1 MMKSRSFLALIFLL
15 VVIVPTITL
24 SHRHNPLLAHNDSGI
39 TTDKTLNNTSILA
52 KTIKNTVNPKPT
64 LTPVP
69 TPNAT
74 KPNPQPTVTPVPT
87 PNATK
92 PNPKPTVTPVP
103 TPNAT
108 KPNSKPTVEDSK

>member
-1 MMKSRSFLALIFLL
+1 MMKSRSFLAMIFLL

-24 SHRHNPLLAHNDSGI
+24 SHRHNLPLAHEDTKI
-39 TTDKTLNNTSILA
+39 TPDKTLKNTTLTN
-52 KTIKNTVNPKPT
+52 TIKNKVNPQPT

-92 PNPKPTVTPVP
+92 PNPKPIVTPVP

-108 KPNSKPTVEDSK
+108 KPNPKPTVEDSK